1 MRQLQMKDKVLI
13 VASVASMIDQFNMP
27 NIILLKKMGYEV
39 DVACNFVEGNTC
51 SFERIQTLKEKL
63 KKLNVDV
70 FQIDFCRSP
79 MAFFKNIKAYKQ
91 VLKLMRFTHYRFV
104 HCHSPIGG
112 LCARIAAHKT
122 QTKVIYTAHG
132 FHFYKGAPLLN
143 WLFYYPIE
151 YMLSYYTDVL
161 ITINHEDYNRS
172 LTFHAKQNVY
182 IPGVGVNLAKFH
194 IATPDEKLR
203 KRLQLNLGLEASDIV
218 CMCVG
223 ELNKNKNQLFIIKN
237 IERLLSTYPQLK
249 LFIVGRGKEYVTLDA
264 YIKNNGLAAN
274 VFLLGYRTDICDILN
289 ASDIGISA
297 SIREGLPVN
306 VIEFVA
312 SGLKVICADN
322 RGHRDIAEHTHVLI
336 YKQSDSDDFVKI
348 LRECIN
354 NKNIDSHDKNDISSF
369 AEENVIFQ
377 LNQLYKN
384 TSS

>member
-1 MRQLQMKDKVLI
+1 MKILYITTIGSTMGFFKSLI
-13 VASVASMIDQFNMP
+13 HM
-27 NIILLKKMGYEV
+27 LLNEGHTV
-39 DVACNFVEGNTC
+39 DIACNVQTC
-51 SFERIQTLKEKL
+51 DVPAEYRKWGCRVFPMPWSRSPFDLHNISAISKLKE
-63 KKLNVDV
+63 V
-70 FQIDFCRSP
+70 I
-79 MAFFKNIKAYKQ
+79 KNGEYDI
-91 VLKLMRFTHYRFV
+91 V
-104 HCHSPIGG
+104 HCHTPVAAA
-112 LCARIAAHKT
+112 CTRIACKPFRK
-122 QTKVIYTAHG
+122 QGLKVIYTAHG

-143 WLFYYPIE
+143 WLIYYPIE
-151 YMLSYYTDVL
+151 YLLSYYTDVL

-182 IPGVGVNLAKFH
+182 ISGVGVNLAKFH

-203 KRLQLNLGLEASDIV
+203 KRLQLNLGLKASDIV
-218 CMCVG
+218 CVCVG

-249 LFIVGRGKEYVTLDA
+249 LVIVGSGKEYITLDA

-289 ASDIGISA
+289 ASDFGISA
-297 SIREGLPVN
+297 SVREGLGVN